1 MYRFVTT
8 VCTPVPAAPAWQH
21 SSDEGLGSKEL
32 GPSSCLI
39 RSSAYKYRILGSSS
53 HSPAGVRL
61 SSALMRLAGESLF
74 AGAGNRPRV
83 NRVRPLHYFSEFYV
97 NSETLADSLRI
108 SA

>member
-8 VCTPVPAAPAWQH
+8 VCNPVPPAPAWQH
-21 SSDEGLGSKEL
+21 SSDEGPGSKEL
-32 GPSSCLI
+32 DPSACNIPST
-39 RSSAYKYRILGSSS
+39 AYKYRIPGSFP

-74 AGAGNRPRV
+74 VGAG
-83 NRVRPLHYFSEFYV
+83 E
-97 NSETLADSLRI
+97 